1 MENALDKA
9 LANASLNARMNG
21 DTLHTEN
28 LDSIAEPTSDT
39 PQLSE
44 HHIEQLKQDLQSRNF
59 AEQFQ
64 QPLPRPVAS
73 YQQMMEAE
81 YAEKVSASNA
91 TTSSIHHLS
100 VLAQVISDKTNGI
113 QQQLTDVYVQL
124 SRIEAT
130 ITSAAQSMSSA
141 PNFKHRS
148 LDQWDDSQLLNELV
162 EREND
167 LMPFYFEL
175 LKRIPRELQP
185 HVDES
190 MKGKY
195 QSLGVLSKL
204 CAALSYTQQPQP
216 TQAFE
221 VGLSESANRRM
232 DEAFKTATSPQAY
245 TPEQLA
251 NVRVIRPEEMSS
263 EELLQYQE
271 FQRNAFNKAVGNA
284 RNSPS
289 LSPFTPYQTIPPQS

>member
-28 LDSIAEPTSDT
+28 LDSIADPTFDEQPDLPNIRTGEVHTVYNKDGISYIK
-39 PQLSE
+39 PSE
-44 HHIEQLKQDLQSRNF
+44 SI
-59 AEQFQ
+59 
-64 QPLPRPVAS
+64 PRPVLN
-73 YQQMMEAE
+73 YQQMMEGE
-81 YAEKVSASNA
+81 YAEKVAASNT

-100 VLAQVISDKTNGI
+100 VLTQVISDKTNQI

-141 PNFKHRS
+141 PNLKHRS

-204 CAALSYTQQPQP
+204 CAALSYVQQPQP
-216 TQAFE
+216 TQTQQMPDIIQQLNQPNAE
-221 VGLSESANRRM
+221 DIARANRNS
-232 DEAFKTATSPQAY
+232 DKYGSPTYPQSDNQSTILNEY
-245 TPEQLA
+245 
-251 NVRVIRPEEMSS
+251 RVVPK
-263 EELLQYQE
+263 L
-271 FQRNAFNKAVGNA
+271 
-284 RNSPS
+284 
-289 LSPFTPYQTIPPQS
+289 PFPNGMINPYQQS